1 MQEKPD
7 VMALTRENMSMSNEI
22 SILTSMTDSTSVTQK
37 KKGSTGWE
45 TEPTHPQ
52 ARAVLDK

>member
-37 KKGSTGWE
+37 KKGVQGGKQNPLILKLE
-45 TEPTHPQ
+45 Q
-52 ARAVLDK
+52 F